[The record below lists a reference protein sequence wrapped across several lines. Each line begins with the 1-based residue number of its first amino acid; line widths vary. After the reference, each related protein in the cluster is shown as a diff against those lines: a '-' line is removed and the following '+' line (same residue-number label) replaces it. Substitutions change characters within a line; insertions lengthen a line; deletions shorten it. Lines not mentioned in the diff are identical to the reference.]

1 MYYFRKNKSKNS
13 QKHFLCMTCKLYIEP
28 SLVRLIEFFYMILE
42 NYVYIHTKKQ
52 YFLQWHFGFLMKKGL
67 LINNL
72 CVENSYL
79 CTAYTP
85 SAIYFNLHS
94 RFRMTRKKKICKT
107 LFQICFNFFFDHVF
121 RGHQNWYCKSYG
133 SYGPFWLNDVIMV
146 VSENVLVI
154 IA

>member
-94 RFRMTRKKKICKT
+94 RFRMTRKKKICNT
-107 LFQICFNFFFDHVF
+107 LFQICFNFFLAPAFLF
-121 RGHQNWYCKSYG
+121 YIFKK
-133 SYGPFWLNDVIMV
+133 VIMNLAFCKV
-146 VSENVLVI
+146 HILPMYQNKKVI
-154 IA
+154 